1 MLEIAILGALL
12 LCGHIFIRS
21 KPLRLRT
28 KLATSITVYKGLQ
41 QQRQD
46 LLMRLRPQ
54 DTPLMLN
61 TLTHIDNRLARLR
74 SFIDLLGEEYAQL
87 HNDPYA
93 RYLLRLP
100 SPPRFDP

>member
-1 MLEIAILGALL
+1 MWEIVILSALL
-12 LCGHIFIRS
+12 LCGHILIRS

-28 KLATSITVYKGLQ
+28 KLATSIKVYKRLQ

-54 DTPLMLN
+54 ETPLMLN

-74 SFIDLLGEEYAQL
+74 SFIELLREEYAQL
-87 HNDPYA
+87 HSDPYA

-100 SPPRFDP
+100 SPPRFEP